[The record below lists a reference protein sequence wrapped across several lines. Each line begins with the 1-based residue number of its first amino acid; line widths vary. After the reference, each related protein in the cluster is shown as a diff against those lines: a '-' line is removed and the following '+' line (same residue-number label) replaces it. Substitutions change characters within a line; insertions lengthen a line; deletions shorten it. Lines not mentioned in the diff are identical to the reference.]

1 VGDQSAQTNRVDRRD
16 FSGMIALTIPGFG
29 ALELHHLVLDYNGT
43 LAVDGRLLPGVRE
56 ALTTLADRLS
66 IHVITAD
73 TFGFAGTELAGL
85 PVNITIV
92 PQEGQAE
99 AKLAHVE
106 HLGTAGVFAIGNGRN
121 DRKMLAAAAVGV
133 ALAQAEGASAE
144 TIAAADVV
152 AKGILDGLGLLLHPK
167 RLIATLRS

>member
-1 VGDQSAQTNRVDRRD
+1 
-16 FSGMIALTIPGFG
+16 MIALTIPGFG

-43 LAVDGRLLPGVRE
+43 LAVDGKLLPGVRE
-56 ALTTLADRLS
+56 ALMTLADRLS

-73 TFGFAGTELAGL
+73 TFGLAGTELGGL
-85 PVNITIV
+85 PVNITIIS
-92 PQEGQAE
+92 QDGQAD

-121 DRKMLAAAAVGV
+121 DRRMLAAVAVGV

-152 AKGILDGLGLLLHPK
+152 ATGIVDGLGLLLHPK

>member
-1 VGDQSAQTNRVDRRD
+1 
-16 FSGMIALTIPGFG
+16 MIALTIPRFG
-29 ALELHHLVLDYNGT
+29 ALELQHLVLDYNGT
-43 LAVDGRLLPGVRE
+43 LAVDGKLLPGVRD
-56 ALTTLADRLS
+56 ALMALADELD
-66 IHVITAD
+66 IHVTTAD
-73 TFGFAGTELAGL
+73 TFGLAGAELAGL
-85 PVNITIV
+85 PVNITIIA
-92 PQEGQAE
+92 QEGQAD

-133 ALAQAEGASAE
+133 ALVQAEGSAAE

-152 AKGILDGLGLLLHPK
+152 ANGIVEALGLLLYPK